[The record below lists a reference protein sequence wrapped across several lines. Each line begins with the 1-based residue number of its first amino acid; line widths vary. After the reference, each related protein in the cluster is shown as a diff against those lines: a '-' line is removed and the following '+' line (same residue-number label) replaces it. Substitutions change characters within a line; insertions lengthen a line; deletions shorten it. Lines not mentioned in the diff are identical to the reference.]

1 MIVAGLPFM
10 AACNSEDEAMQGNQP
25 LQVSVTAGVS
35 ASRAVVH
42 GSYLAEGSQIGLS
55 LTADDGSAYDG
66 QSYVNVPFQVT
77 GDGTNTAQSWSC
89 TGQTVPSLSTTYGKA
104 VAYWPYNPDVTDLTA
119 IPVDAA
125 TQTDYMYS
133 GWYGGLS
140 MLAPKA
146 NLLMK
151 HALAVFSIKFE
162 DYNGPA
168 ATVTLVSDMFGS
180 TGVLDATTGTLSGIG
195 GKDTGVSLTTGA
207 TEGVFDDSPE
217 IEYVEV
223 FVVPD
228 ESVTSGTVTATVVT
242 TGGSTFT
249 FTLELP
255 EPVRQGGYYPY
266 TLYTS
271 GGVS

>member
-1 MIVAGLPFM
+1 MIVAGLPLL

-77 GDGTNTAQSWSC
+77 GDGSNTAQSWSC

-151 HALAVFSIKFE
+151 HALAVFAIKFVGYGT
-162 DYNGPA
+162 DVA

-195 GKDTGVSLTTGA
+195 GKDTGVSLTPVA
-207 TEGVFDDSPE
+207 AAEVDNSSE
-217 IEYVEV
+217 NEYVEV

-242 TGGSTFT
+242 TGGSTLT
-249 FTLELP
+249 FTLELS

-266 TLYTS
+266 TLY
-271 GGVS
+271 GAGPN